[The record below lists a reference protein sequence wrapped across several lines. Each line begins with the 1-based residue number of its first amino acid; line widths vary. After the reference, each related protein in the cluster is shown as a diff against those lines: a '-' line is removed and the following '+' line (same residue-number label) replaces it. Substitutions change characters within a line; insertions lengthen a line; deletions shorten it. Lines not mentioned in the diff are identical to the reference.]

1 MPKYN
6 FQIDDAGQ
14 ILGHTDPP
22 YSDLQEGGVMI
33 EPPADYAG
41 DDVNWQIIDGQMT
54 KKELV
59 PIEPAEPSGP
69 SESQQLI
76 TGLSM
81 QLAETQAQNETL
93 KNNVSELKNMFTAL
107 SIEVAGGE

>member
-1 MPKYN
+1 MTKIN
-6 FQIDDAGQ
+6 FQVDESGNVI
-14 ILGHTDPP
+14 GHTDYP
-22 YSDLQEGGVMI
+22 YAEIQEGGVMI